1 MKIQNQNEIPVSVV
15 TTTTLGEFADTVKTP
30 NDDCVILRWGT
41 EPTAIV
47 NSNLIYDVSTT
58 DS

>member
-1 MKIQNQNEIPVSVV
+1 MKPEKIKPVSVS
-15 TTTTLGEFADTVKTP
+15 TTTTLGEFADTANTP
-30 NDDCVILRWGT
+30 NDDVVILRWGT

-47 NSNLIYDVSTT
+47 NSTLIYDVSTT

>member
-1 MKIQNQNEIPVSVV
+1 MKPEKIKPVSVS
-15 TTTTLGEFADTVKTP
+15 TTTTLGEFADTANTP
-30 NDDCVILRWGT
+30 NNDVVILRWET

-47 NSNLIYDVSTT
+47 NSTLIYDVSTT